1 MESNDLQ
8 EYKALVLCILSPL
21 TVIDMNMLLELEL
34 VQRFLDQ
41 SNKYNLSAE
50 CLVTAI
56 QLVRDN
62 PTDELGDVLDQ
73 ALITWDCIDLEC
85 TDDSHD

>member
-1 MESNDLQ
+1 MS
-8 EYKALVLCILSPL
+8 I
-21 TVIDMNMLLELEL
+21 LLELEL

-41 SNKYNLSAE
+41 SNKYSLSAE

-62 PTDELGDVLDQ
+62 PTAELKDVLDQ
-73 ALITWDCIDLEC
+73 ALASWDIEPSPNEEWLEEYGPYE
-85 TDDSHD
+85 